1 MASNPPVCKCSLQ
14 LGIHPINTQ
23 HKENNNILKEVGNQ
37 NIDFLG
43 PANSYERTKIQNK
56 IDELKDQISEY
67 YYDEKSKVVAIPNSR
82 LLPQHPRILGN
93 PKYRKSDI
101 KYINQNCEEIL
112 HQQIV
117 ATARK
122 LKLECFVMMGF
133 QSEDCLKFL
142 YEQAS
147 EARKKDRF
155 AELNEF
161 EKKIQGILD
170 IEDIS
175 KKDLDLCIE
184 NHKKWRKDQKCFEDD
199 SSSELFHKE

>member
-1 MASNPPVCKCSLQ
+1 MASNPPVCKCSLK
-14 LGIHPINTQ
+14 LGIHQINTQ
-23 HKENNNILKEVGNQ
+23 HKENNNILEEVGNQ

-43 PANSYERTKIQNK
+43 PANSFERTKIQNK

-67 YYDEKSKVVAIPNSR
+67 YYDKKSKVIALPNLT
-82 LLPQHPRILGN
+82 LLPQSPRVLGN
-93 PKYRKSDI
+93 SKMDLHYV
-101 KYINQNCEEIL
+101 NQNCEEIL

-122 LKLECFVMMGF
+122 LKLECFIMMGF

-147 EARKKDRF
+147 KARKKDRF